1 MNFSTI
7 GKVCKVSKIF
17 KILIVGALG
26 CLLFDTVDELCI
38 LIKIRNDFQH
48 YVKVLVKFGKSLE
61 NIKLSI
67 IHVLCSNYSKTKV
80 NSTFW
85 TISKVSRMQG
95 NILSY
100 ISKATNNEYQA
111 KWIVM

>member
-1 MNFSTI
+1 MNFAFLTKVKMNFSTI

-48 YVKVLVKFGKSLE
+48 YVKVLVKIAKFQK
-61 NIKLSI
+61 
-67 IHVLCSNYSKTKV
+67 YSRY
-80 NSTFW
+80 N
-85 TISKVSRMQG
+85 
-95 NILSY
+95 
-100 ISKATNNEYQA
+100 
-111 KWIVM
+111 